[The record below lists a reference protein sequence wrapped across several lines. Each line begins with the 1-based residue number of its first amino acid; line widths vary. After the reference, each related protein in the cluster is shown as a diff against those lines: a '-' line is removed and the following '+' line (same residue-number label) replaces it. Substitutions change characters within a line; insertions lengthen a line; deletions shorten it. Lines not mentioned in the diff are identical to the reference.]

1 MIDTLKKD
9 FKYYLDQQDVLV
21 EEHAGK
27 VIVVK
32 ECSVLGVY
40 DTHLEAFT
48 ETIKQHERGTFI
60 IQQVSEGNEAY
71 TATFYSP
78 VISTE

>member
-1 MIDTLKKD
+1 MIDTLRKE
-9 FKYYLDQQDVLV
+9 FKYYLDQQDMLV
-21 EEHAGK
+21 EDYAGK
-27 VIVVK
+27 VIAIK
-32 ECSVLGVY
+32 ACSVIGAY

-60 IQQVSEGNEAY
+60 LQQVSRGNEAY